1 MVGCAIRDSEERL
14 PSAKATSGLIS
25 FLYYTTSVYTIVY
38 IKIYVYNVDF
48 LGL

>member
-14 PSAKATSGLIS
+14 LLAKVTSGLIS